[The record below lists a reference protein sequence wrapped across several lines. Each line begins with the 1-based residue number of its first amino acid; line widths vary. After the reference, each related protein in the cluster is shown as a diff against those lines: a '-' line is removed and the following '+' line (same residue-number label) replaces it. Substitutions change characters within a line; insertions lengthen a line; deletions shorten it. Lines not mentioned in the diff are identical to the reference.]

1 MGREKS
7 KSVVIPLSDKVLEIE
22 SDPIPRK
29 MRELRSFFASTNQII
44 KFVPNLASLESP
56 LRTLL
61 NKKSTISRSDVYN
74 MAFEN
79 IKSKIINKTENK
91 YFVVKLNTREKS
103 GASHNGIGATLEQL
117 HDNDWRSV
125 FFASRLVK
133 PHEAKNSLNA
143 LKLLG
148 VV

>member
-22 SDPIPRK
+22 SDPIPWN

-91 YFVVKLNTREKS
+91 SLWNWIQEKNLAHHTTALGQRSNNFTRMTGDRFS
-103 GASHNGIGATLEQL
+103 
-117 HDNDWRSV
+117 
-125 FFASRLVK
+125 
-133 PHEAKNSLNA
+133 SLA
-143 LKLLG
+143 D
-148 VV
+148 